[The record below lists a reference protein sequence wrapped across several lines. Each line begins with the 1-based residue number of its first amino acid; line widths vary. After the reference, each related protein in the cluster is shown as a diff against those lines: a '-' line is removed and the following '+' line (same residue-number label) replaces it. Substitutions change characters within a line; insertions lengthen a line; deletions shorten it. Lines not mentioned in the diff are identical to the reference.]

1 VSPGAFEKEGTIL
14 VGFGGVNVIGCVV
27 VGYVNS
33 LTNCGIFGLFMT
45 GTFPIP
51 LFHNGLGVVNEFC
64 KLFFG

>member
-1 VSPGAFEKEGTIL
+1 
-14 VGFGGVNVIGCVV
+14 VNVIGLFVV
-27 VGYVNS
+27 RYVNS

-51 LFHNGLGVVNEFC
+51 LFHDGLGVVKEFC

>member
-1 VSPGAFEKEGTIL
+1 MSPGAFEKEGTIL
-14 VGFGGVNVIGCVV
+14 VGFGEVNVIGFLV

-51 LFHNGLGVVNEFC
+51 LFLDGLGVVKEFC